1 MHVREWP
8 KVAKRLGLSATVG
21 YESVPR
27 GRVLYDTT
35 NHRGIIYHG
44 SATSPKRLVEI
55 AARYQLNT
63 WIAIPDPHYAFGDE
77 IERLFADDP

>member
-8 KVAKRLGLSATVG
+8 NVARRMGLSATVG

-27 GRVLYDTT
+27 GRVLYDIT

-44 SATSPKRLVEI
+44 SATGRERLVEI
-55 AARYQLNT
+55 AARYQLDT

-77 IERLFADDP
+77 IDPLFLDDA